1 MFGNRKAHGIWV
13 SKYVIVKTYADFFFK
28 RTYVMHVLNKI
39 GCINGKIT
47 RQIRKDVNLFYSS
60 LFTHRVVKYKVF

>member
-1 MFGNRKAHGIWV
+1 
-13 SKYVIVKTYADFFFK
+13 
-28 RTYVMHVLNKI
+28 MHVLNKI

-60 LFTHRVVKYKVF
+60 LFTHRVVKYKVFFFKDLEHTHNNKTP